1 MVKRLGE
8 YTLIIVFCTVL
19 LALAFTFTL
28 TKVYFGG
35 KRSEASWVELTMR
48 RGGRRLKTF
57 LKNMG
62 TILDSFLV
70 IFVLLSSH
78 FVLGDRT
85 WGRWMVG
92 TDESVELWRLPS
104 FWPHFVYEIKNK
116 HLFCKNDRAYLQ
128 LLVWIGLFNDLV
140 IKEIWKRPNLF
151 FMIKLTHH
159 SGLSNE

>member
-1 MVKRLGE
+1 M
-8 YTLIIVFCTVL
+8 FSVL
-19 LALAFTFTL
+19 SSLLWLSLLLWRKFTL
-28 TKVYFGG
+28 EA
-35 KRSEASWVELTMR
+35 SEARRVELTMR

-104 FWPHFVYEIKNK
+104 FWPHFVYEIKYK

>member
-1 MVKRLGE
+1 M
-8 YTLIIVFCTVL
+8 FSVL
-19 LALAFTFTL
+19 SSLLWLSLLLWRKFTL
-28 TKVYFGG
+28 EA
-35 KRSEASWVELTMR
+35 SEARRVELTMR